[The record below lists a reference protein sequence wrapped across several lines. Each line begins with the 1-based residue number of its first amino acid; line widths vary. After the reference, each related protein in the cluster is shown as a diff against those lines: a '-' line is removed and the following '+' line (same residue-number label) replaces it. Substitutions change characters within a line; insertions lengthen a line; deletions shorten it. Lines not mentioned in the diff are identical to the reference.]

1 MSSEPPFRILVICTG
16 NTCRSPIAAAS
27 LAHELRSE
35 GDRVRVESAGTRAE
49 EGWPAAPHMIEL
61 AAKEGI
67 DLGRHRSRAL
77 TRDLVHAADLIL
89 AMEEHHLRDAERLG
103 AARDRVELFSRW
115 PDARA
120 AASEVEDP
128 IGGSMEAYEE
138 CWRRIRE
145 HVQRI
150 VPHVREALRARSA

>member
-1 MSSEPPFRILVICTG
+1 MSPEPPFRILVICTG
-16 NTCRSPIAAAS
+16 NTCRSPIAAAC

-35 GDRVRVESAGTRAE
+35 GDRVQVESAGTGAE
-49 EGWPAAPHMIEL
+49 DGWPASPEMIAL

-67 DLGRHRSRAL
+67 ALARHRSRGL
-77 TRDLVHAADLIL
+77 TRDRVRSADLIL
-89 AMEEHHLRDAERLG
+89 AMEEHHRREAERLG
-103 AARDRVELFSRW
+103 AAPDRVELLSRW
-115 PDARA
+115 PDPRA
-120 AASEVEDP
+120 AAAGVADP